1 MISSLRLN
9 VQRVIKVI
17 LLALLS
23 IGLYGALSV
32 SYLTVTDIA
41 PCPTVVSIP
50 ACYVVT
56 IGYFLMLLATLFNNK
71 VTAKW
76 LFIVGWT
83 PVVLLAL
90 VGSMLELSQGDICP
104 KSSIGI
110 PLCYVSL
117 SFATLVAVLYWLLHK
132 MKGLKK

>member
-1 MISSLRLN
+1 MMSMHISK
-9 VQRVIKVI
+9 VIKIV

-32 SYLTVTDIA
+32 SYLTVSGIA
-41 PCPTVVSIP
+41 PCPSVVYIP

-56 IGYFLMLLATLFNNK
+56 VGYFLMLVATLFHQK
-71 VTAKW
+71 YTAKW
-76 LFIVGWT
+76 LFIIGWA
-83 PVVLLAL
+83 PVILLAL
-90 VGSMLELSQGDICP
+90 VGSMLELNQGNVCP
-104 KSSIGI
+104 KSSTGI

-117 SFATLVAVLYWLLHK
+117 SFALVVAMLYWLLQK

>member
-1 MISSLRLN
+1 MLNTLRIS
-9 VQRVIKVI
+9 

-32 SYLTVTDIA
+32 SYLTIMDIA
-41 PCPTVVSIP
+41 ACPSILNIP

-56 IGYFLMLLATLFNNK
+56 AGYFLMLTATFLYQKNIAKTLF
-71 VTAKW
+71 
-76 LFIVGWT
+76 IIGWT
-83 PVVLLAL
+83 PVLLLAL
-90 VGSMLELSQGDICP
+90 IGSLLEVIYGDICP

-117 SFATLVAVLYWLLHK
+117 SFAMLVALLYWRLNIIK
-132 MKGLKK
+132 PVNVNKRV